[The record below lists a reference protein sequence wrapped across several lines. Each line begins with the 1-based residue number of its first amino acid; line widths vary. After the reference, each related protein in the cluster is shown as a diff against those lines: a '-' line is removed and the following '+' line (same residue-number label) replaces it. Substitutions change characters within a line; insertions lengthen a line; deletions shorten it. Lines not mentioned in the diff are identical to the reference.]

1 MVVRFVHIDK
11 HIRKTCILYVI
22 VLGKDYSNKH
32 CPTLCGCLY
41 KQPVTKMF
49 KIKIQFNS
57 IQYQDDEYSES
68 GVSTSPRGQEAFC
81 GSEDQLYYSNKNPEC
96 SL

>member
-1 MVVRFVHIDK
+1 M
-11 HIRKTCILYVI
+11 
-22 VLGKDYSNKH
+22 
-32 CPTLCGCLY
+32 
-41 KQPVTKMF
+41 TKMF